1 MRLSKI
7 KLAGFKSFVDPTV
20 LHLPSHLVGIVGPN
34 GCGKSNIIDAVRWVM
49 GESSARSL
57 RGESMTDVI
66 FNGSASRKPVGQASI
81 ELVFDNSAGRL
92 GGPWSS
98 YAEIAVKRL
107 VGRDSQSSYFLNGS
121 RCRRRDIADLFLGT
135 GLGPR
140 SYAIIEQGMI
150 SRVIEAR
157 PEDLRLFLEEAAGIS
172 RYKERR
178 RETEARIRHTREN
191 LDRLN
196 DVREELNRQL
206 QHLQRQARAAEQYRD
221 YRTEE
226 RQLRA
231 ELLTLR
237 WRDLQTEILEFTQT
251 LRQQETA
258 LEAMLAEQRRL
269 EALLETGRA
278 RRLELNE
285 AFNIAQERYYQ
296 AGGEISRLEQYLQHQ
311 RELQRRREEDW
322 RQTITALEQIERQ
335 WVLDREQCDELTATL
350 AEAEPALTRTL
361 LGETEAEAALAAAE
375 MALHESQTDWE
386 NFSQRNSEAQRQAEV
401 ERTRIEHLDRQL
413 LQGERRLER
422 LRFEQAQLAEAD
434 LEQTL
439 VALHET
445 AQALAEDLHAAQE
458 YLTQLVTEL
467 DTTRITRQHVE
478 QQAQMTQE
486 GLQTGRGRLASLHTL
501 QEAALGRQESSLN
514 DWLRHQ
520 GLNDAPRL
528 AEQLDVESG
537 WEAAVEMALAGWLDA
552 LCVSPLDHPALA
564 AKTALPQGRLTLFEP
579 PALPSNAF
587 PQEEQALDNTLFSP
601 EEDRNEEKK
610 RWPLTA
616 RIQAPWP
623 LTSLLDHVRTVPSV
637 TEALADR
644 PHLQPGEIL
653 VTPDGVLC
661 GRHWLRLARG
671 GAEDGVLAREREI
684 RQLEIS
690 LDGAASKFKQQTEQL
705 DQLRDRQREL
715 EQQHHAAQQAVN
727 QKHRDQVH
735 AQSEVKTIQARWE
748 QACTRREALAEEQA
762 ELDDQYQQ
770 DREQVQ
776 LARMQLEDALLTL
789 ENLRAEQTELSN
801 RREQA
806 QEQYQHCRTQ
816 TEATR
821 QETAHQ
827 AAMLETLRVQVAA
840 ADRALVR
847 LDLQQRQVQ
856 ERRDRLK
863 MERVADSDEL
873 LATAGDE
880 LAGWLE
886 TRLAIE
892 AESTEAR
899 QRLETQDAESAA
911 HEQARRRCERQVET
925 QRRQLEEQRL
935 ASSEARV
942 RQQSLREQLA
952 EWETIPETVVST
964 LPSAAVESDWLT
976 RLEQIER
983 RIQRLGAINLAA
995 IEELAELS
1003 ERKQY
1008 LDAQDADLL
1017 EALAT
1022 LENAIRQMDRE
1033 TRTRFRDTF
1042 EQVNTDLQ
1050 MLFPRL
1056 FGGGEAHLELT
1067 GEDVLNAGVAIMAKP
1082 PGKRIGSISLLSG
1095 GEKALTAV
1103 ALVFAIFQLNP
1114 APFCLLDEVD
1124 APLDEANVRRFG
1136 ALVQD
1141 MATRVQF
1148 VFITHNKATMEIA
1161 DHLAG
1166 VTMQEP
1172 GVSRLVAVDVEAA
1185 ARLAGVG

>member
-20 LHLPSHLVGIVGPN
+20 LHLPSNLVGVVGPN
-34 GCGKSNIIDAVRWVM
+34 GCGKSNVIDAVRWVM

-81 ELVFDNSAGRL
+81 ELVFDNSEGRL
-92 GGPWSS
+92 GGPWAS

-172 RYKERR
+172 KYKERR
-178 RETEARIRHTREN
+178 RETETRIRHTREN

-206 QHLQRQARAAEQYRD
+206 QHLQRQARAAEQYQDLRA
-221 YRTEE
+221 EE

-237 WRDLQTEILEFTQT
+237 WRGLQNEILEFEHAQ
-251 LRQQETA
+251 RQQETA
-258 LEAMLAEQRRL
+258 LEAALAEQRRL
-269 EALLETGRA
+269 EAALETGRT

-285 AFNIAQERYYQ
+285 VFNAAQGRYYQ
-296 AGGEISRLEQYLQHQ
+296 AGAEISRLEQYLQHQ
-311 RELQRRREEDW
+311 QELRRRREEDW
-322 RQTITALEQIERQ
+322 RQTSAALEQVETQRA
-335 WVLDREQCDELTATL
+335 LDGEQRDEWATAL
-350 AEAEPALTRTL
+350 MEAEPQLASALTA
-361 LGETEAEAALAAAE
+361 ETEASAALSAAE
-375 MALHESQTDWE
+375 NALREGQADWE
-386 NFSQRNSEAQRQAEV
+386 DFSRRRGEAQRQAEV
-401 ERTRIEHLDRQL
+401 ERTRIEHLDHQL

-422 LRFEQAQLAEAD
+422 LRFEQEQLANSDLEQDLAERREVEQGITEDLHSAQEQLARVEAD
-434 LEQTL
+434 LNAT
-439 VALHET
+439 
-445 AQALAEDLHAAQE
+445 QE
-458 YLTQLVTEL
+458 M
-467 DTTRITRQHVE
+467 RQHVE
-478 QQAQMTQE
+478 QRLRSAQE
-486 GLQTGRGRLASLHTL
+486 RLQTGRGRWASLQTL
-501 QEAALGRQESSLN
+501 QEAALGRQASGLQ
-514 DWLRHQ
+514 DWLHTQ
-520 GLNDAPRL
+520 GLTDAPRL
-528 AEQLDVESG
+528 AEQLDVEAG
-537 WEAAVEMALAGWLDA
+537 WEVAVEAALAGWLDA
-552 LCVSPLDHPALA
+552 ICVAQLDDPARA
-564 AKTALPQGRLTLFEP
+564 AKASLSQGRLTLFEP
-579 PALPSNAF
+579 PGDPASSAPGLLP
-587 PQEEQALDNTLFSP
+587 
-601 EEDRNEEKK
+601 NETPSLLTEASWVGRDE
-610 RWPLTA
+610 RWSLSA

-623 LTSLLDHVRTVPSV
+623 LAGLLDRMRTVANI
-637 TEALADR
+637 TEALASR
-644 PHLQPGEIL
+644 MHLQPGEIL

-671 GAEDGVLAREREI
+671 GEEDGVLAREREI
-684 RQLEIS
+684 RQLETR
-690 LDGAASKFKQQTEQL
+690 LDGDAVDVERETTQL

-715 EQQHHAAQQAVN
+715 EQQRRETQQAVN
-727 QKHRDQVH
+727 QGHRDQAH
-735 AQSEVKTIQARWE
+735 AQSDIKTAQARWE
-748 QACTRREALAEEQA
+748 QACARRETLVEEQA
-762 ELDDQYQQ
+762 ELDYQCEQ

-776 LARMQLEDALLTL
+776 LARMRLEDALLIL
-789 ENLRAEQTELSN
+789 ENLQTEQTELSE
-801 RREQA
+801 RREQL
-806 QEQYQHCRTQ
+806 QEAYQQCRARAET
-816 TEATR
+816 TR
-821 QETAHQ
+821 QETARQ
-827 AAMLETLRVQVAA
+827 AAALEAFRVRVTA
-840 ADRALVR
+840 ADRALER
-847 LDLQQRQVQ
+847 LDLQHRQLL
-856 ERRDRLK
+856 ERRDRLAA
-863 MERVADSDEL
+863 ERVTDSDEL
-873 LATAGDE
+873 LQTAGDE
-880 LAGWLE
+880 LADWLE
-886 TRLAIE
+886 TRLAVE
-892 AESTEAR
+892 GELTDAR
-899 QRLETQDAESAA
+899 QRLEAQDAELTAG
-911 HEQARRRCERQVET
+911 EQARSRCERQAEA
-925 QRRQLEEQRL
+925 QRRQIEEQRL
-935 ASSEARV
+935 ASSEGRV

-952 EWETIPETVVST
+952 ELETDPETVLPT
-964 LPSAAVESDWLT
+964 LPNEALESDWLS
-976 RLEQIER
+976 RLEHIER

-995 IEELAELS
+995 IQEFAELS
-1003 ERKQY
+1003 ERKDY
-1008 LDAQDADLL
+1008 LDAQNADLL

-1022 LENAIRQMDRE
+1022 LETAIRQMDRE
-1033 TRTRFRDTF
+1033 TRARFRETF
-1042 EQVNTDLQ
+1042 EQVNTGLQ
-1050 MLFPRL
+1050 TLFPRL

-1067 GEDVLNAGVAIMAKP
+1067 GEDVLDAGVAIMAKP

-1141 MATRVQF
+1141 MASRVQF

-1185 ARLAGVG
+1185 VRLAGVG